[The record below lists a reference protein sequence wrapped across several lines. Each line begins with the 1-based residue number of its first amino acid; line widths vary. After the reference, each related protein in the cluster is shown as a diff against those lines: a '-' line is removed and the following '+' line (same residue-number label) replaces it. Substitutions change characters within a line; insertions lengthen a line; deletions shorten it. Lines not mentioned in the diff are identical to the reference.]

1 MRQAV
6 LAFAMGSTH
15 QAEYC
20 VKLVNKMKW
29 KSEEASE
36 PMDAENNQFV
46 FFDVE
51 VFPNL
56 FLVNW
61 KLEGK
66 GNPVVRMINPTPNE
80 IENLVRFNLIG
91 FNCRRYDNHMLY
103 ARIMGYDNMQLYK
116 LSQKIVNGNG
126 GMFGEAYNI
135 SYTDVYDF
143 ASAGNKKSLKK
154 FEIELGIHHQE
165 LGLPWDEPVPEE
177 MWHKV
182 AEYCDNDVIA
192 TEAVF
197 EHLVDDWIARQ
208 ILAEIAGMSDND
220 TTNTLSTRIIF
231 GKNRKPH
238 DEFNYRDLALPIKD
252 FNAKSLEFLKQ
263 EKLIPIPFDNKSL
276 LPYFP
281 GYKFEFG
288 KSTYRGEDVGE
299 GGYVYAEPGV
309 HRNVALLDVA
319 SMHPTSA
326 ICEVLFGPTY
336 TKRFKDVKDI
346 RVLIKHKKYDEA
358 RRLLDGKI
366 AKYLE
371 DPARAKALATA
382 LKTPI
387 NSAYGLTS
395 AGFDN
400 PFRDP
405 RNKDNI
411 VAKRGALFML
421 DLKAEVQKRGF
432 TVAHIKTDSIKI
444 PDATPEIIEFVM
456 QFGKRYG
463 YDFEHEATYDRMCLV
478 NDAVYIAKYASKE
491 DCENLYGYIPGD
503 NYEHPN
509 EWTATGTQFQVPY
522 VFKK

>member
-1 MRQAV
+1 
-6 LAFAMGSTH
+6 
-15 QAEYC
+15 
-20 VKLVNKMKW
+20 
-29 KSEEASE
+29 
-36 PMDAENNQFV
+36 
-46 FFDVE
+46 
-51 VFPNL
+51 
-56 FLVNW
+56 
-61 KLEGK
+61 
-66 GNPVVRMINPTPNE
+66 
-80 IENLVRFNLIG
+80 
-91 FNCRRYDNHMLY
+91 
-103 ARIMGYDNMQLYK
+103 
-116 LSQKIVNGNG
+116 
-126 GMFGEAYNI
+126 
-135 SYTDVYDF
+135 
-143 ASAGNKKSLKK
+143 
-154 FEIELGIHHQE
+154 
-165 LGLPWDEPVPEE
+165 

-522 VFKK
+522 VFKKLFSKEEILFDDLCETKSVTSAIYLDMNEGLSTDEHNYIFIGKVGSFCPIKDGHGGGILLRESKDKEGNVKYGAATGSKGYRWLEAEMVQELNKHDDIDHGYYIAMVDKAIEAIEKYEDFEAFVS